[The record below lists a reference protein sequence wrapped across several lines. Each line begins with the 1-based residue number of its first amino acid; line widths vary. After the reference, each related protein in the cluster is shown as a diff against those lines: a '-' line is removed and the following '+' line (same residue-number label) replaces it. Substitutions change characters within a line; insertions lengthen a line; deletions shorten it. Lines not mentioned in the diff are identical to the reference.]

1 MFSQTKIKVT
11 EHLFFLCDT
20 VQKKLQDV
28 FPEGCYII
36 PSSIHECIVANKN
49 MMSPS
54 EVLDIVQEMN
64 DTNVEPCDKLS
75 DSVYIFKEGKIT
87 AVF

>member
-1 MFSQTKIKVT
+1 
-11 EHLFFLCDT
+11 
-20 VQKKLQDV
+20 
-28 FPEGCYII
+28 
-36 PSSIHECIVANKN
+36 